1 MKIFRIFLA
10 LLGAVLLSILF
21 WWKAIEGPKAM
32 DIVEKSSQIQEDSKE
47 TVQKI
52 TMSVSNGAGLEGREI
67 STKLAVEGMFHL
79 GSTGLSSITFQ
90 KVSGTIEGQGDI
102 KPAWLQFEDGVL
114 VIDRMNS
121 SSSVAWKGKSLGA
134 VEWNILRLIANAIP
148 PVQRFHS
155 ESKIAYK
162 LDDLYGSG
170 DWVWVATKAQDDSVK
185 WTSSFVPEKNQGDN
199 FWKRD
204 SLWTILKNKESFH
217 ILAHDVLG
225 ISVKDGK
232 SLVIDSR
239 SDVQLGQPEKSTVDL
254 SVYHDLAFLPLRP
267 NADQTSAHASAGQK
281 SKEQLIMQ
289 LRDSSREGY
298 FDFKSS
304 LDIGE
309 WSEED
314 LMKLAKDLDKKSQ
327 GYRDFLA
334 GLAQTK
340 ASLGKEF
347 LLSLVKQKWDNSPD
361 LIKMIPLLGQGSSYN
376 QDVIDWLGYASENHA
391 REEVK
396 TTSRL
401 AMGTVGHSLRE
412 SHPEIAQKILEDS
425 FGKLH
430 QFTEKNEISAV
441 TDMLAS
447 IGNSG
452 GDGIETK
459 LESWYGHSNADV
471 RAAAYFALRHEADQ
485 QKAVQRLLMGMS
497 DSSRVVRGRTVEAL
511 ESMKLTPEQI
521 KNLANRAQ
529 EEKDPQIKS
538 ALNDILS
545 QNRSKI

>member
-10 LLGAVLLSILF
+10 LLGCVLVGILF
-21 WWKAIEGPKAM
+21 WWKAIEGPKAI
-32 DIVEKSSQIQEDSKE
+32 DIVEKSSQVQEESKQ
-47 TVQKI
+47 TIQKI
-52 TMSVSNGAGLEGREI
+52 SMSVSNGAGLQGREI
-67 STKLAVEGMFHL
+67 STQLTAEGMFHIGL
-79 GSTGLSSITFQ
+79 KGLSSITFK
-90 KVSGTIEGQGDI
+90 KVRGTIEGQGNI
-102 KPAWLQFEDGVL
+102 TPAWAQFEEGVL

-121 SSSVAWKGKSLGA
+121 LSTLAWKGKTLGA
-134 VEWNILRLIANAIP
+134 VEWNILRLLANAIP

-155 ESKIAYK
+155 ESKVSYK

-204 SLWTILKNKESFH
+204 SLWTILKTKDSFH
-217 ILAHDVLG
+217 IVAHDVLG

-239 SDVQLGQPEKSTVDL
+239 GDIQLGQPEKSTMDL
-254 SVYHDLAFLPLRP
+254 SVYKDLAFLPLRP
-267 NADQTSAHASAGQK
+267 IADQTSTTAASNQK
-281 SKEQLIMQ
+281 SKEQLIKQ
-289 LRDSSREGY
+289 LRDNSREGY
-298 FDFKSS
+298 FDFKNS
-304 LDIGE
+304 LDLGE

-314 LMKLAKDLDKKSQ
+314 LMKLAKELDRKSQ

-334 GLAQTK
+334 VLAQTK
-340 ASLGKEF
+340 ASLGKEM
-347 LLSLVKQKWDNSPD
+347 LLGLVKQKWDHSPD
-361 LIKMIPLLGQGSSYN
+361 LVKMIPLLGQGSSYN
-376 QDVIDWLGYASENHA
+376 QDVIDWLGYASENHPVD
-391 REEVK
+391 EVK

-401 AMGTVGHSLRE
+401 AMGTVANSLRE

-425 FGKLH
+425 FDKLH
-430 QFTEKNEISAV
+430 QFTDKNEISAV

-452 GDGIETK
+452 GDGIESK
-459 LESWYGHSNADV
+459 LDAWYGHSSADV
-471 RAAAYFALRHEADQ
+471 RAAAYFALRHELNQ
-485 QKAVQRLLMGMS
+485 QKAVQRLLIGMD

-511 ESMKLTPEQI
+511 ESMKLNQEQI
-521 KNLANRAQ
+521 KNLANKAR
-529 EEKDPQIKS
+529 EEKDPQVKS

>member
-32 DIVEKSSQIQEDSKE
+32 DIVEKSSQIQEDSKQ

-79 GSTGLSSITFQ
+79 GSAGLSSITFQ

-391 REEVK
+391 SEEVK

>member
-1 MKIFRIFLA
+1 
-10 LLGAVLLSILF
+10 
-21 WWKAIEGPKAM
+21 M
-32 DIVEKSSQIQEDSKE
+32 DIVEKSSQIQEDSKQ

-79 GSTGLSSITFQ
+79 GSAGLSSITFQ

-391 REEVK
+391 SEEVK

>member
-32 DIVEKSSQIQEDSKE
+32 DIVEKSSQIQEDSKQ

-391 REEVK
+391 SEEVK

>member
-1 MKIFRIFLA
+1 
-10 LLGAVLLSILF
+10 
-21 WWKAIEGPKAM
+21 
-32 DIVEKSSQIQEDSKE
+32 
-47 TVQKI
+47 
-52 TMSVSNGAGLEGREI
+52 
-67 STKLAVEGMFHL
+67 
-79 GSTGLSSITFQ
+79 
-90 KVSGTIEGQGDI
+90 
-102 KPAWLQFEDGVL
+102 
-114 VIDRMNS
+114 
-121 SSSVAWKGKSLGA
+121 
-134 VEWNILRLIANAIP
+134 
-148 PVQRFHS
+148 
-155 ESKIAYK
+155 
-162 LDDLYGSG
+162 
-170 DWVWVATKAQDDSVK
+170 
-185 WTSSFVPEKNQGDN
+185 
-199 FWKRD
+199 
-204 SLWTILKNKESFH
+204 
-217 ILAHDVLG
+217 
-225 ISVKDGK
+225 
-232 SLVIDSR
+232 
-239 SDVQLGQPEKSTVDL
+239 
-254 SVYHDLAFLPLRP
+254 
-267 NADQTSAHASAGQK
+267 
-281 SKEQLIMQ
+281 
-289 LRDSSREGY
+289 
-298 FDFKSS
+298 
-304 LDIGE
+304 
-309 WSEED
+309 
-314 LMKLAKDLDKKSQ
+314 MKLAKDLDKKSQ

-391 REEVK
+391 SEEVK

-471 RAAAYFALRHEADQ
+471 RAAAYFALRHEVDQ